1 MKGCDVSGFQD
12 SNEEFGVL
20 SAFPGQSLERSEQGT
35 GIIWLTPEKVA
46 CNCHV
51 PCRARM
57 EAARSFR
64 KPTKGLE

>member
-20 SAFPGQSLERSEQGT
+20 SAFPGQSL
-35 GIIWLTPEKVA
+35 
-46 CNCHV
+46 
-51 PCRARM
+51 ARM
-57 EAARSFR
+57 EAARSLR